1 MSETRTYE
9 YKLYL
14 GNSIED
20 TSEGKATLVLTK
32 DAQEIEIDK
41 KICIISP
48 AHIPQRKQ
56 VLMRI
61 AMAVVPSAAL

>member
-41 KICIISP
+41 KICVISLNEGYRNRTYP
-48 AHIPQRKQ
+48 DR
-56 VLMRI
+56 
-61 AMAVVPSAAL
+61 